1 MLRRRKESDLFSPNV
16 AVYTFY
22 VRFATSYDDDFD
34 DFDMTI
40 KSEYQHLA
48 LTQSAGTQNVFGTL
62 KEKPYLLL
70 RNKCIYFCF
79 VLILHLPPLPLS
91 PPIRSAPNQPP

>member
-1 MLRRRKESDLFSPNV
+1 MLRRRKESDLFCPNV

-22 VRFATSYDDDFD
+22 VRFATSYDGDFD

-62 KEKPYLLL
+62 KEKPY
-70 RNKCIYFCF
+70 RRYYVNANIF
-79 VLILHLPPLPLS
+79 VFF
-91 PPIRSAPNQPP
+91 